1 MTNPTNQV
9 TERGR
14 LPTFLILGVAK
25 AGTSSLYAYLG
36 QHPQVYT
43 SPLRAPNFFGLSEQ
57 PALCFGGPVK
67 HKDSVP
73 TLARYCALFAGAQN
87 EIALGEGSSFF
98 NFTPRAAARIH
109 HYIPDAKLILILRQP
124 AELAYSQYLY
134 ARRVGWEPASTFKA
148 ALDAEPARCA
158 EGWFPFLCYRESSR
172 YAAKL
177 HAFDRLFPKAQL
189 HISLFD
195 DFRRNTA
202 AIVRAIYRFIGVDP
216 DFTPDVSIN
225 HNPARLRPFAWQCSP
240 FNART
245 APVWKRIP
253 TPWRRRLLHGLDRFA
268 TKPPPLNPALHA
280 ALTSDAQQD
289 ILETQQ
295 LIGKDLS
302 HWLVRQG

>member
-9 TERGR
+9 SGR
-14 LPTFLILGVAK
+14 LPTFLIVGAAK
-25 AGTSSLYAYLG
+25 AGTSSLYVYLG

-43 SPLRAPNFFGLSEQ
+43 SPVRITNFFGLGEQ
-57 PALCFGGPVK
+57 PAPRFGGPIK
-67 HKDSVP
+67 DKDSVQ
-73 TLARYCALFAGAQN
+73 TLAHYCALFAGAQH

-109 HYIPDAKLILILRQP
+109 HYIPDAKLIFILRQP

-134 ARRVGWEPASTFKA
+134 ARRMGWEPAPTFEA
-148 ALDAEPARCA
+148 ALNAEPARA
-158 EGWFPFLCYRESSR
+158 VEGWFPFLRYRESSR

-177 HAFDRLFPKAQL
+177 HAFYGRFPKAQM

-195 DFRRNTA
+195 DFRRNPA
-202 AIVRAIYRFIGVDP
+202 AIVRQVYGFIDVDP

-225 HNPARLRPFAWQCSP
+225 HNPARVRPFAWQCSP

-245 APVWKRIP
+245 APLWTCIP
-253 TPWRRRLLHGLDRFA
+253 TSLRLRLLRGLDWFA
-268 TKPPPLNPALHA
+268 TKPPPLTPALHA

-289 ILETQQ
+289 ILDTQQ

-302 HWLVRQG
+302 HWLVRQS